1 MILDVKLL
9 DRENIVATYKRAELV
24 IKEGKGSTVISDDG
38 KEYIDFGSGIA
49 VNSLGVADDEWV
61 EAVSNQARTLAHAS
75 NLYYTEPCA
84 RLAEVLVARTGM
96 KKVFFSNSG
105 AEANEFAIKCARKYS
120 FDKYGNGRHEIVT
133 LSGGFH
139 GRTMATITA
148 TAQDVF
154 HTYFDP
160 FLEGFQYAKA
170 NDVEDTLSKISD
182 RTCAVMM
189 ELVQGEGG
197 VNVLDRDYV
206 QKIAKVC
213 QEKDILLIIDEVQT
227 GNGRTG
233 TLYVYEQYGIT
244 PDIVSTAKGLAGGLP
259 MGATMVGEKCEL
271 TMSAGTH
278 GSTFGGNPVCASGGL
293 VVMKRLTE
301 EFMAE
306 VTKKGE
312 YIRERLSGIP
322 AVKGVTGIGLMLG
335 VSVED
340 AVKVKAECEKA
351 GLIVLTAKEKIRL
364 LPALTISWEEL
375 RKGMDIMEKVLG

>member
-1 MILDVKLL
+1 MDVIKLDK
-9 DRENIVATYKRAELV
+9 ENIVATYKRAELV
-24 IKEGKGSTVISDDG
+24 IKEGKGSTIFSDDG
-38 KEYIDFGSGIA
+38 KEFIDFGSGIA
-49 VNSLGVADDEWV
+49 VNSIGVSDDEWV
-61 EAVSNQARTLAHAS
+61 EAVSSQAKKLAHAS

-84 RLAEVLVARTGM
+84 KLAEVLTTRTGM

-120 FDKYGNGRHEIVT
+120 YDKYGKGRHEIVT
-133 LSGGFH
+133 LLGGFH

-160 FLEGFQYAKA
+160 FLEGFKYAKP
-170 NDVEDTLSKISD
+170 NDVDDTLSKIGD
-182 RTCAVMM
+182 KTCAVMM

-197 VNVLDRDYV
+197 VNVLDVDYV
-206 QKIAKVC
+206 QSVAKVC
-213 QEKDILLIIDEVQT
+213 REKDILLIIDEVQT

-233 TLYVYEQYGIT
+233 TLYAYEQYGIK

-259 MGATMVGEKCEL
+259 MGATMVGEKCEV
-271 TMSAGTH
+271 TMGASTH

-293 VVMKRLTE
+293 IVMKRLTDE
-301 EFMAE
+301 LMAE
-306 VTKKGE
+306 VAKKGD
-312 YIRERLSGIP
+312 YIRQRLEKLPS
-322 AVKGVTGIGLMLG
+322 VKGVTGLGLMLG

-340 AVKVKAECEKA
+340 AVKVKSQCQDA
-351 GLIVLTAKEKIRL
+351 GLIVLTAKDKIRL

-375 RKGMDIMEKVLG
+375 EKGMDIMEKVLG